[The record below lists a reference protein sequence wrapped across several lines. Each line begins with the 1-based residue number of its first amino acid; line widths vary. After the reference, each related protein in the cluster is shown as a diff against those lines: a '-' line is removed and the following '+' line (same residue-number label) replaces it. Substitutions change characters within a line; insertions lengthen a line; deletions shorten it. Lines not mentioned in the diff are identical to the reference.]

1 MGVNTLQTLAKYKVV
16 WCGQSLYSTLLLLS
30 EDMLDVVRDVEEKL
44 PLPSLHPHLPLFF
57 LKGERKKCYLM
68 LCLNKSW

>member
-16 WCGQSLYSTLLLLS
+16 WCGWSLHSTLLLLS

-57 LKGERKKCYLM
+57 FERRKKKM
-68 LCLNKSW
+68 LPDALSK